1 MPVYNKLV
9 RDRILEIIESDGLV
23 YNARIL
29 EPTELLKEVKAKMI
43 EEAKEFQTTKTVN
56 ESVEELADVLELIH
70 TALSTLGVTYDELDE
85 VRLQKKVRRGGFEKA
100 IYLVDVKDKWFNS
113 LLKTLLWT
121 IVTLYVLIM
130 SWRK

>member
-29 EPTELLKEVKAKMI
+29 DGTELLKEVKAKMI
-43 EEAKEFQTTKTVN
+43 EEAKEFQTTETVN

-100 IYLVDVKDKWFNS
+100 IYLVDVKDK
-113 LLKTLLWT
+113 
-121 IVTLYVLIM
+121 
-130 SWRK
+130 